1 MEKDV
6 TDWPWRWGKQVL
18 PQHTDHA
25 GVMWHGAY
33 VAWLEEA
40 RVAAGLTYAELSA
53 SGLELMVVELQLCYR
68 RPLRHGENVELRSR
82 IVGAKGLRL
91 PFQTQFITG
100 AGQLAAEALVTLALV
115 DREHGKPLR
124 RPPEP
129 LARALETLAR
139 GH

>member
-1 MEKDV
+1 ME
-6 TDWPWRWGKQVL
+6 WPWRWGKQVL

-40 RVAAGLTYAELSA
+40 RVAALAAAGLAYAELSA
-53 SGLELMVVELQLCYR
+53 SGLELMVVELQLRYR

-82 IVGAKGLRL
+82 IAGAEGLRL

-115 DREHGKPLR
+115 DRDRGKPLR

-129 LARALETLAR
+129 LARALETLTK
-139 GH
+139 GY